1 MSNPTAFTKH
11 EALNDIAVL
20 RDQHAVITVSGVDA
34 EKYLQGQLTNDIS
47 NVAENKAILAAQC
60 NFKGKMWAIFTVIP
74 FPQGYYLITSSS
86 SLDETLRELKK
97 FAVFSQVTIEHNADL
112 FFVSGHGEKI
122 TAINGELALSHS
134 QTDSIQQGHNNSVS
148 WRCATTQLTHIIMQ
162 KMDTYDLISES
173 TGDGTLVNV
182 LEVEAGQPMIYGQTN
197 DTFIPQMMNLQA
209 IDGISFK
216 KGCYTGQEVV
226 ARAKFLGKN
235 KRAMYH
241 LQAEHSQNIDVGLD
255 LELAVGENWRR
266 IGTVVRSAQHD
277 GRLSVL
283 AVLPNDTESNH
294 QFRLKD
300 NHQLS
305 FSMASLPYT
314 LD

>member
-1 MSNPTAFTKH
+1 MSNPTVFTKH

-20 RDQHAVITVSGVDA
+20 RDQHAVITVSGIDA
-34 EKYLQGQLTNDIS
+34 EKYLQGQLTNDIGNLTS
-47 NVAENKAILAAQC
+47 NKTILAAQC

-74 FPQGYYLITSSS
+74 FQQGYYLITSTS
-86 SLDETLRELKK
+86 SLEETLRELKK
-97 FAVFSQVTIEHNADL
+97 FAVFSQVSIEHNLDL
-112 FFVSGHGEKI
+112 SFISGHGDKI
-122 TAINGELALSHS
+122 TAINAGLAIPQSH
-134 QTDSIQQGHNNSVS
+134 TESIQQGNNNSVS
-148 WRCATTQLTHIIMQ
+148 WRCETTQLTHIITQ
-162 KMDTYDLISES
+162 KSDINDLISES

-197 DTFIPQMMNLQA
+197 DSFIPQMMNLQA

-235 KRAMYH
+235 KRAMYL
-241 LQAEHSQNIDVGLD
+241 LQAEHSQNIDIGLT
-255 LELAVGENWRR
+255 LELAVGDNWRR
-266 IGTVVRSAQHD
+266 IGTVVRSAQH
-277 GRLSVL
+277 GGKLSVL
-283 AVLPNDTESNH
+283 AVLPNDTESDH
-294 QFRLKD
+294 QFRLKE

>member
-1 MSNPTAFTKH
+1 MSNPTTFTKH

-20 RDQHAVITVSGVDA
+20 RDQHAVITVSGIDA

-47 NVAENKAILAAQC
+47 NSALDNPILAAQC
-60 NFKGKMWAIFTVIP
+60 NFKGKMWAIFTVVP
-74 FPQGYYLITSSS
+74 FQLGYYLITSKT
-86 SLDETLRELKK
+86 SLDDTLRELKK
-97 FAVFSQVTIEHNADL
+97 FAVFSQVTIEYHADL
-112 FFVSGHGEKI
+112 SFISGHGDKI
-122 TAINGELALSHS
+122 TSINGELAISPN
-134 QTDSIQQGHNNSVS
+134 QGEGIQQGNNNSVS
-148 WRCATTQLTHIIMQ
+148 WRCGATQLTHTIMQ
-162 KMDTYDLISES
+162 KSDSNNLISED
-173 TGDGTLVNV
+173 TGDGVLVNV
-182 LEVEAGQPMIYGQTN
+182 LEVEAGKPMIYGQTN

-235 KRAMYH
+235 KRAMYL
-241 LQAEHSQNIDVGLD
+241 LQADHSQTIEVGLD
-255 LELAVGENWRR
+255 LELAVGDNWRR
-266 IGTVVRSAQHD
+266 IGTVVRSAHYD
-277 GRLSVL
+277 GQLSVL
-283 AVLPNDTESNH
+283 AVLPNDTETNH

-305 FSMASLPYT
+305 FSVASLPYT